1 MRWYEDHVTTDPN
14 MSKLNIQTLD
24 FQIAPP
30 EISTDHRARRKKEG
44 TPSQQGSHGSQSMT
58 PRDEKCTDHS
68 CFIYKYI
75 RYHAPTACEHCT
87 CGCVCVVAK
96 TCQNTICASTC
107 ASESLSVPRTHRPQR
122 ASHHL
127 RRHGRGARQTC

>member
-75 RYHAPTACEHCT
+75 RQIDRSPNNIMRQQPANIAHA
-87 CGCVCVVAK
+87 GVCAWLPKHAK
-96 TCQNTICASTC
+96 TLYVLPHAQVKA
-107 ASESLSVPRTHRPQR
+107 
-122 ASHHL
+122 
-127 RRHGRGARQTC
+127 